1 MTIGIVSD
9 THQNV
14 ARPQQA
20 LEHFRS
26 RGIRRV
32 LHCGDVTGPKV
43 MTLFADFQTYVVYG
57 NADRKIDE
65 LRESVERLF
74 GADHLAEWHGFEW
87 EGVRLAMV
95 HGHTGRLSEL
105 MEGGEYDVVLH
116 GHTHKRRDET
126 VGRTR
131 VINPGALGGIKWQS
145 RSYAILTL
153 PEGRL
158 ERYEL

>member
-1 MTIGIVSD
+1 
-9 THQNV
+9 
-14 ARPQQA
+14 
-20 LEHFRS
+20 
-26 RGIRRV
+26 
-32 LHCGDVTGPKV
+32 
-43 MTLFADFQTYVVYG
+43 VVYG